1 MMNIFL
7 EFVHPPKNCDNLN
20 IVSNSISRFFDFF
33 QNMTDQFSRTKIQ
46 YQQGNLRF
54 STSHFQKKTS
64 VKPSNF
70 PVFFDVG
77 RAWFQK
83 KRCSPPQKKNSGVA
97 STRRFIGNPLV
108 VPSIPTWRAIA
119 GKSTIF
125 SFRDTSTH
133 SMLVF
138 FLLSCYCSFQGL

>member
-20 IVSNSISRFFDFF
+20 IGSNSISRFFDFF

-46 YQQGNLRF
+46 YQPEIFHLPFSKKKHLSNLRI
-54 STSHFQKKTS
+54 FQCFLMLGGHGSKK
-64 VKPSNF
+64 K
-70 PVFFDVG
+70 DV
-77 RAWFQK
+77 
-83 KRCSPPQKKNSGVA
+83 PPQKKNSGVA

-133 SMLVF
+133 SILI
-138 FLLSCYCSFQGL
+138 